1 MDKNELFKQLTKH
14 YKFADTDWWQHRQ
27 SGNWVLKH
35 SAVLKLAFVPTPEGH
50 RIQMPE
56 MDDYKWLKTGEEGV
70 YGREVVVGGTFQLLD
85 KDNHVIRS
93 VVAWGEANGTNLTK
107 SVAYPTTMAV
117 KRMLDRGVLSVL
129 AFNQL
134 NVYSSAEAEDFENP
148 RDKMPISAPT
158 PAPSSQQSAPQRP
171 RAQPPKPPAPQA
183 PPKKVEAQGEKE
195 RSWERGL
202 VGYIRAN
209 GPSSKSDLCVAMQ
222 WEPSSFLSHI
232 NPLVESGVVIRT
244 GQKRGTRYVLPGYTW
259 DPTPPAEADPP
270 EKEVVAVAKERTLS
284 EEDFNAIWKD
294 ACNKMHGMG
303 VSYVKIA
310 DFTREVTGHDSASAA
325 FVSGKLSL
333 DKIERIF
340 LMGENWAASGTGA
353 LQ

>member
-1 MDKNELFKQLTKH
+1 M
-14 YKFADTDWWQHRQ
+14 
-27 SGNWVLKH
+27 
-35 SAVLKLAFVPTPEGH
+35 
-50 RIQMPE
+50 
-56 MDDYKWLKTGEEGV
+56 KW
-70 YGREVVVGGTFQLLD
+70 D
-85 KDNHVIRS
+85 
-93 VVAWGEANGTNLTK
+93 
-107 SVAYPTTMAV
+107 
-117 KRMLDRGVLSVL
+117 
-129 AFNQL
+129 
-134 NVYSSAEAEDFENP
+134 
-148 RDKMPISAPT
+148 
-158 PAPSSQQSAPQRP
+158 
-171 RAQPPKPPAPQA
+171 
-183 PPKKVEAQGEKE
+183 
-195 RSWERGL
+195 
-202 VGYIRAN
+202 
-209 GPSSKSDLCVAMQ
+209 
-222 WEPSSFLSHI
+222 PSSFLSHI